1 MEFSER
7 DSLIDT
13 TLYRIF
19 LLSGEARMF
28 HLQEQWDAR
37 NSEIEEL
44 LLEVEK
50 LTNLLALPNK

>member
-19 LLSGEARMF
+19 LLSEEARMF